1 MSCDEFTFYRKL
13 KRCNVAYKSDIDLRS
28 MWSRLPVNYLKLQ
41 LIFSGCK
48 WFKVSQFMK
57 SG

>member
-13 KRCNVAYKSDIDLRS
+13 KRCNVAYKSEIDLRS
-28 MWSRLPVNYLKLQ
+28 MWSRLNYLKLQ

-57 SG
+57 SE